1 MRAVA
6 RVRSTSMP
14 PRDHQ
19 EQPGRLSRDPPASV
33 DTLCQSANIR
43 WRPGMISSARLTEC
57 DVCRVGRAARA
68 TGSRA
73 AVFSDQVPAHPV
85 IPVPHLVQPSP
96 ALYLDVLG
104 PADPCRSGQDQSRDR
119 PMRRIMPPAVCLTST
134 QRARLPFLQK
144 SGTPG
149 RLVLP
154 VPACSAASAHTGDR
168 GAMRAAADCRDL
180 CCRP

>member
-14 PRDHQ
+14 RSSRAAWPSK
-19 EQPGRLSRDPPASV
+19 LSRDPPASV

-96 ALYLDVLG
+96 ALHLDVLG
-104 PADPCRSGQDQSRDR
+104 PADPCRSGQDQA
-119 PMRRIMPPAVCLTST
+119 PVPGPAD
-134 QRARLPFLQK
+134 APHHAA
-144 SGTPG
+144 G
-149 RLVLP
+149 RLLDLNATCQAA
-154 VPACSAASAHTGDR
+154 VPPKEWNA
-168 GAMRAAADCRDL
+168 RAARSTRSRML
-180 CCRP
+180 RGERPHGRPWRYAGSS